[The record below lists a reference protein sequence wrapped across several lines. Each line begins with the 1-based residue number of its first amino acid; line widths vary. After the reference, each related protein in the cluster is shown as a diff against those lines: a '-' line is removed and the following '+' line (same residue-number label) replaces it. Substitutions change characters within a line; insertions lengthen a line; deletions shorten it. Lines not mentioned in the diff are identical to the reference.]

1 VGATDNPFLNLAKPG
16 QVLNIPIAHGEGNYT
31 ADEATLVELNA
42 NRQILV
48 RYCDANGTVSD
59 ATNPNGSLNNIA
71 GICNANRNV
80 FGLMPHPERACE
92 ARLGSVDGN
101 VIFQS
106 ILNHLGVRAV
116 A

>member
-1 VGATDNPFLNLAKPG
+1 M
-16 QVLNIPIAHGEGNYT
+16 LNIPIAHGEGNYT
-31 ADEATLVELNA
+31 ADGATLAELNA

-48 RYCDANGTVSD
+48 RYCDANGTVCD
-59 ATNPNGSLNNIA
+59 AANPNGSLENIA
-71 GICNANRNV
+71 GICNASRNV

-92 ARLGSVDGN
+92 TRLGSEDGN
-101 VIFQS
+101 TVFQS